1 MWFSV
6 HPIDEKFD
14 FYFISSVEDFLSFH
28 RRDDFINLAIGVSAF
43 SITISARFSTHI
55 KHAFSK
61 RVTNC

>member
-6 HPIDEKFD
+6 RPIDEKSD

-43 SITISARFSTHI
+43 TITLQF
-55 KHAFSK
+55 
-61 RVTNC
+61 